1 MPRLHIALVA
11 LLALTGPVAA
21 QTTETAPP
29 VATGAEVSAEMAA
42 VIQALRLADL
52 FAVLRDEGLAYGTT
66 LETDMFPGGGGAAWP
81 EAVSQIYDV
90 PTLRARFDAVLQ
102 AELGSDTEI
111 LRDLLDF
118 YESDLGKRVVGLEI
132 DARRAFIDDAAED
145 AARVAADRR
154 RAENDPRHDQLER
167 FIAAGDLLEMNVAGA
182 LSGNLAFLTGMNETG
197 LYDEALPQADIMA
210 DVWGQEE
217 QIRSDTTSW
226 LHAFLGLAY
235 QPLTEAELDAYIAF
249 MESPAGQRLNA
260 ALFLAYDQVFRQ
272 VSQDLG
278 RAAGLAMQ
286 GRDI

>member
-1 MPRLHIALVA
+1 
-11 LLALTGPVAA
+11 
-21 QTTETAPP
+21 
-29 VATGAEVSAEMAA
+29 
-42 VIQALRLADL
+42 LR
-52 FAVLRDEGLAYGTT
+52 
-66 LETDMFPGGGGAAWP
+66 
-81 EAVSQIYDV
+81 S
-90 PTLRARFDAVLQ
+90 RFDAVLQ
-102 AELGSDTEI
+102 AELGGDPQV
-111 LRDLLDF
+111 LQDLLAF
-118 YESDLGKRVVGLEI
+118 YQSDLGARVVGLEI
-132 DARRAFIDDAAED
+132 DARRAFIDDVAED

-154 RAENDPRHDQLER
+154 RAEKDPRHVQLER

-197 LYDEALPQADIMA
+197 IYSEALPQADIMA

-235 QPLTEAELDAYIAF
+235 QPLTDAELDAYIAF